1 MGVSLDRF
9 RERCAEVTVNDL
21 IRMHQNAQIKGAA
34 EFVHVAEEA
43 LNRRFPGWNRGRTR
57 STPTR
62 VRFGGEE
69 QLLQSA
75 KEAYVW
81 LIEKFVANGPSIL
94 GQVDWSTR
102 FVAEGTKR
110 SYFARSSAGLFLASP
125 HLAKDRNNYH
135 ELSNGWYAIL
145 NLNNEQK
152 FSILCRFAAVVG
164 VEFEKQWYWE
174 VV

>member
-75 KEAYVW
+75 KEAYIW
-81 LIEKFVANGPSIL
+81 LIEKFIANGPSIL

-110 SYFARSSAGLFLASP
+110 SYFA
-125 HLAKDRNNYH
+125 
-135 ELSNGWYAIL
+135 
-145 NLNNEQK
+145 
-152 FSILCRFAAVVG
+152 
-164 VEFEKQWYWE
+164 
-174 VV
+174 